1 MSDNKRVIKINTE
14 LFKIPSATRKNR
26 KPPTDSGGKIKVKSP
41 VKEQNNATLKRK
53 LMKFIRSQHDRKMKE
68 EDVEPIPTETFNTEF
83 KESLDYLSKMS
94 KQTDANVASNNRTLK
109 SYGPLPKINILS
121 DLPSLTPQNPMPS
134 YAQAPPPA
142 YTPQN
147 PVPTFIP
154 TPPQNPVPVPLPQ
167 NQVPASQFIPT
178 PPQNTVPAVSQYI
191 PTPPQNPVPVPPPQN
206 QMHASQYIPTPSPAP
221 APFPNYGCL
230 KGGSLPLYRNL
241 HNQTQK
247 NNQVAP
253 PLRISDLS
261 NPSSINHIK
270 QMTDRMNE
278 IRSSKPKQKKQKRTV
293 RRTYKIGRSK
303 IYPKVSVL
311 VSNRTIRNHITTK
324 SQLLK
329 QTPIGEVK
337 KYLIKNGFIK
347 VGSIAPNDVLR
358 KMYESATLMCGEVT
372 NHNPEYLLYNFM
384 NNNDH

>member
-1 MSDNKRVIKINTE
+1 MSDNKRVIKINTD
-14 LFKIPSATRKNR
+14 LFKIPSATRKNH

-41 VKEQNNATLKRK
+41 AKEQNNATLKRK

-68 EDVEPIPTETFNTEF
+68 EDTPPIPTETFNTEF

-94 KQTDANVASNNRTLK
+94 KQTDANVVSNNRTLK

-121 DLPSLTPQNPMPS
+121 DLPSLTPTRPQNPPPE
-134 YAQAPPPA
+134 YTPAHAPHNPVP
-142 YTPQN
+142 TFTPTPPQN

-154 TPPQNPVPVPLPQ
+154 TPSHNLAQTFIPTSPQNPAPTFTPTSYA
-167 NQVPASQFIPT
+167 PAP
-178 PPQNTVPAVSQYI
+178 
-191 PTPPQNPVPVPPPQN
+191 PPQNPMPT
-206 QMHASQYIPTPSPAP
+206 SSYIPNPAP
-221 APFPNYGCL
+221 SPNYGCL
-230 KGGSLPLYRNL
+230 KGGSLPLYRNFN
-241 HNQTQK
+241 NQTQK
-247 NNQVAP
+247 NNQVVP

-303 IYPKVSVL
+303 IFPKVSVL

>member
-14 LFKIPSATRKNR
+14 LFKIPHTTRKNR
-26 KPPTDSGGKIKVKSP
+26 KPPTDGGGKIKVKSP
-41 VKEQNNATLKRK
+41 AKEQNNATLKRK
-53 LMKFIRSQHDRKMKE
+53 LMKFIRNQHDRKMKE
-68 EDVEPIPTETFNTEF
+68 ETEPIPTETFKTEF

-94 KQTDANVASNNRTLK
+94 KQNVASNNLTLK

-121 DLPSLTPQNPMPS
+121 DLPSLTPMR
-134 YAQAPPPA
+134 PPP
-142 YTPQN
+142 
-147 PVPTFIP
+147 P
-154 TPPQNPVPVPLPQ
+154 TPPAPQFITTQAPQTLVKTPTYIPPPTPQTQAQPPAFMPSPMPQIMTPVFQTPPPSPSYIPAPVP
-167 NQVPASQFIPT
+167 A
-178 PPQNTVPAVSQYI
+178 
-191 PTPPQNPVPVPPPQN
+191 
-206 QMHASQYIPTPSPAP
+206 PS
-221 APFPNYGCL
+221 YGCL
-230 KGGSLPLYRNL
+230 KNGSLPLYRNS
-241 HNQTQK
+241 HNQTQRI
-247 NNQVAP
+247 NPVVP

-303 IYPKVSVL
+303 VFPKVSVL

>member
-14 LFKIPSATRKNR
+14 LFKIPHATRKNR
-26 KPPTDSGGKIKVKSP
+26 KPPADGGGGKIKVKSP
-41 VKEQNNATLKRK
+41 AKEQNSATLKRK
-53 LMKFIRSQHDRKMKE
+53 LMKFIRNQHDKKMKE
-68 EDVEPIPTETFNTEF
+68 DTEPIPTETFNTEF

-94 KQTDANVASNNRTLK
+94 KQNVVSNNRTLK

-121 DLPSLTPQNPMPS
+121 DLPSLTPT
-134 YAQAPPPA
+134 PA
-142 YTPQN
+142 
-147 PVPTFIP
+147 PTFIP
-154 TPPQNPVPVPLPQ
+154 APIPSNPIPTSTYMPAPAQAPSYIQTSAPQRPAPPLIPSPTFQNPASVTPLIPSPTFQNPVSLPTHIPVPMLQ
-167 NQVPASQFIPT
+167 NQ
-178 PPQNTVPAVSQYI
+178 
-191 PTPPQNPVPVPPPQN
+191 
-206 QMHASQYIPTPSPAP
+206 AP
-221 APFPNYGCL
+221 APSYIPAPVPAPSYGCL
-230 KGGSLPLYRNL
+230 KNGSLPLYRNF
-241 HNQTQK
+241 HNQTQRI
-247 NNQVAP
+247 NPVAP

-303 IYPKVSVL
+303 VFPKVSVL

-384 NNNDH
+384 NNSDH

>member
-68 EDVEPIPTETFNTEF
+68 DNEPIPTETFNTEF

-94 KQTDANVASNNRTLK
+94 KQTNVASNNRTLK

-121 DLPSLTPQNPMPS
+121 DLPSLTPAPPQNPS
-134 YAQAPPPA
+134 PA
-142 YTPQN
+142 YTPAHTPVPPPQNLARAFIQTPPQN
-147 PVPTFIP
+147 PAPTFIP
-154 TPPQNPVPVPLPQ
+154 TPTPVRL
-167 NQVPASQFIPT
+167 
-178 PPQNTVPAVSQYI
+178 
-191 PTPPQNPVPVPPPQN
+191 PVPPPQN
-206 QMHASQYIPTPSPAP
+206 QMPASSYMPTPASAYVPAPQPQNQIPAP
-221 APFPNYGCL
+221 APNYGCL
-230 KGGSLPLYRNL
+230 KNGSLPLYRNS
-241 HNQTQK
+241 HNQTQRI
-247 NNQVAP
+247 NPVVP

-261 NPSSINHIK
+261 NPASINHIK
-270 QMTDRMNE
+270 QFMNE
-278 IRSSKPKQKKQKRTV
+278 INTSKPRLKKQKRTV

-303 IYPKVSVL
+303 VFPKVSVL

>member
-1 MSDNKRVIKINTE
+1 MSDNKRVIKINTD

-26 KPPTDSGGKIKVKSP
+26 KPPTDGGGKIKVKSP

-68 EDVEPIPTETFNTEF
+68 DDIPPIPTETFNTEF

-94 KQTDANVASNNRTLK
+94 KQNVVSNNRTLK

-121 DLPSLTPQNPMPS
+121 DLPSLTPTR
-134 YAQAPPPA
+134 PPPPMSIPPHNPA
-142 YTPQN
+142 PTFIPAPTPQN
-147 PVPTFIP
+147 PVPAFIP
-154 TPPQNPVPVPLPQ
+154 TPTPQR
-167 NQVPASQFIPT
+167 PAHMYVPT
-178 PPQNTVPAVSQYI
+178 PTSQY
-191 PTPPQNPVPVPPPQN
+191 PAHVPVPPPQN
-206 QMHASQYIPTPSPAP
+206 PVPAP
-221 APFPNYGCL
+221 AYAPAPNPSYGCL
-230 KGGSLPLYRNL
+230 KGGSLPLYRNS

-247 NNQVAP
+247 NNQVVP

-303 IYPKVSVL
+303 VFPKVSVL

>member
-1 MSDNKRVIKINTE
+1 M
-14 LFKIPSATRKNR
+14 
-26 KPPTDSGGKIKVKSP
+26 
-41 VKEQNNATLKRK
+41 
-53 LMKFIRSQHDRKMKE
+53 
-68 EDVEPIPTETFNTEF
+68 
-83 KESLDYLSKMS
+83 
-94 KQTDANVASNNRTLK
+94 
-109 SYGPLPKINILS
+109 
-121 DLPSLTPQNPMPS
+121 
-134 YAQAPPPA
+134 
-142 YTPQN
+142 
-147 PVPTFIP
+147 PTFIP
-154 TPPQNPVPVPLPQ
+154 TPPQNLAQTFISPPAQNPAPAYAPVPLHQ
-167 NQVPASQFIPT
+167 NQIP
-178 PPQNTVPAVSQYI
+178 I
-191 PTPPQNPVPVPPPQN
+191 PN
-206 QMHASQYIPTPSPAP
+206 PAP
-221 APFPNYGCL
+221 APNYGCL
-230 KGGSLPLYRNL
+230 KGGSLPLYRNS

-247 NNQVAP
+247 NNQVVP

-303 IYPKVSVL
+303 VFPKVSVL

-329 QTPIGEVK
+329 QTPIGDVK